1 MAIFMGLIKMKKDK
15 HTLEDIDYYSGPER
29 RHAEKPRRIKNDRRY
44 RLRSEAL
51 ISEYRSDLRRKEDE
65 EGFIEFSSL
74 YTNHKPPT

>member
-1 MAIFMGLIKMKKDK
+1 MKKNP
-15 HTLEDIDYYSGPER
+15 LISEDIDYYSGPER
-29 RHAEKPRRIKNDRRY
+29 RHARAPRRIENDRRY

-74 YTNHKPPT
+74 YTDYKQPSSPK

>member
-1 MAIFMGLIKMKKDK
+1 MKKDK
-15 HTLEDIDYYSGPER
+15 HIFDDIDYYSGPER
-29 RHAEKPRRIKNDRRY
+29 RHAVTPRRIADDRRY

-74 YTNHKPPT
+74 YKNHNPSTPE